1 MRGIYIFSK
10 GMSIKVKI
18 LCLGSLNIDH
28 VYNVEAIV
36 RPGETISS
44 TGKTNFCGGKGL
56 NQSIA
61 LARAGANVYLSGKIG
76 DDGDLLLEQL
86 LKNNV
91 DTTYVTTSKCLTG
104 HAIIQVDKNGQNS
117 IVIFAGANGD
127 ITDADIDNTLSGFE
141 SGDLLLLQNETSN
154 VEYAMEAAKR
164 RGLQIALNPSPI
176 DKNLATSEALKYVD
190 WFIMNEIEGYEITGE
205 KAGMDICE
213 ALLKRYPSCKVVL
226 TLGEDGCIYC
236 DENTNFSFG
245 SYNVSVI
252 DTTAAGDT
260 FTGFFLAC
268 MLEGMSVP
276 SAIELTSKAAAI
288 TVSNLGAS
296 HSIPT
301 RREVEGSKLRLRS
314 ESAKSHDYEEAN

>member
-1 MRGIYIFSK
+1 
-10 GMSIKVKI
+10 VKI

-44 TGKTNFCGGKGL
+44 TAKTNFCGGKGL

-61 LARAGANVYLSGKIG
+61 LARAGANVYHCGKIG
-76 DDGDLLLEQL
+76 DDGALLREQL
-86 LKNNV
+86 IANNV
-91 DTTYVTTSKCLTG
+91 DTTYVTTSKHPTG

-127 ITDADIDNTLSGFE
+127 LTEADIDKALSGFE
-141 SGDLLLLQNETSN
+141 RGDLLLLQNETN
-154 VEYAMEAAKR
+154 NIEYAMEAAKR

-176 DKNLATSEALKYVD
+176 DKKLAASEALKYVN
-190 WFIMNEIEGYEITGE
+190 WFILNEIEGYEITGE
-205 KAGMDICE
+205 KSGADICN

-226 TLGEDGCIYC
+226 TLGENGCIYC
-236 DENTNFSFG
+236 DENTTFSFG
-245 SYNVSVI
+245 SYSVSVV

-268 MLEGMSVP
+268 ILEEMSVP
-276 SAIELTSKAAAI
+276 NAIELTSKAAAI
-288 TVSNLGAS
+288 TVSSLGAS

-301 RREVEGSKLRLRS
+301 RQEVKASKLKLRS
-314 ESAKSHDYEEAN
+314 EDCHK